1 MGFFR
6 TFLLLAVFAT
16 YGCRNNRTSVDQ
28 KNVDFNSSVSYAK
41 RFTLEKNASYTKL
54 TIINPWQGAKN
65 LNQSYFL
72 LKRGT
77 VVPSGMDSSS
87 IIFVPL
93 KSIICMSTSYAA
105 MISAI
110 GEENSITGMSG
121 TTYLYDTTL
130 IQRAKQG
137 LIDDVGYDSGLNK
150 ELILKIAPDII
161 MMYGIGS
168 ESESYLGKIKEL
180 GINVIFNAD
189 YLETDPLGKAEWLK
203 VFGALY
209 CKEQL
214 ADSIF
219 DTEVNQ
225 YNAIRNKII
234 HTAKTHP
241 KVLLGL
247 PFKDTWYISPGNSYI
262 SKIISDAGGEYL
274 WENTVSSISM
284 PLGLENVY
292 MRALNADYWLNTGT
306 AKSRADISNVD
317 QRLKDLPPFRNGRLY
332 NNIKRT
338 NTNGGN
344 DYWEKG
350 SIYPH
355 LILNDIASIL
365 HPEVFDRHDLFF
377 YLKLK

>member
-1 MGFFR
+1 MKICKTFF
-6 TFLLLAVFAT
+6 FLAVFAT
-16 YGCRNNRTSVDQ
+16 YGCRNDRTSVNE
-28 KNVDFNSSVSYAK
+28 KIVDFNSSVSYAK
-41 RFTLEKNASYTKL
+41 RFTLDKNAAYTKL

-72 LKRGT
+72 LKRGN
-77 VVPSGMDSSS
+77 VVPSGIDSSS

-105 MISAI
+105 MISAL

-121 TTYLYDTTL
+121 ATYLFDTNL
-130 IQRAKQG
+130 IQRAKQD

-150 ELILKIAPDII
+150 ELILKISPDII

-219 DTEVNQ
+219 DSEVNQ
-225 YNAIRNKII
+225 YNSIRNKII
-234 HTAKTHP
+234 HNAKTHP

-262 SKIISDAGGEYL
+262 SKLISDAGGEYL
-274 WENTVSSISM
+274 WENTVSSTSM

-292 MRALNADYWLNTGT
+292 IRALSADYWLNTGT
-306 AKSRADISNVD
+306 AKNRADISNVD
-317 QRLKDLPPFRNGRLY
+317 QRLKDLPPFQNGRLY

-365 HPEVFDRHDLFF
+365 HPEIFDDQDLFF
-377 YLKLK
+377 YIKLK